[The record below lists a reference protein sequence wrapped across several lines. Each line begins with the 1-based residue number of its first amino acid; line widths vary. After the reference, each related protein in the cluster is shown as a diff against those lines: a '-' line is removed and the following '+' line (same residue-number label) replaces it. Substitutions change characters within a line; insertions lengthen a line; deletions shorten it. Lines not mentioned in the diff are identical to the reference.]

1 MKTIILCL
9 LISCFSNL
17 EAQEAFN
24 LPKSFPSGSVLKANF
39 IQYRH
44 LNGVPKPIKSEGNI
58 VIWDGKGLIWTTSLP
73 FPNSLLITQKGLY
86 QLENQRKSPVVKAG
100 GDNALFDV
108 MAGIFK
114 INMQEQIKGFSIE
127 KLPSNND
134 RWRIRLVPQY
144 SQVKNFIHSI
154 VVEGNEQI
162 THITISRPKGDRDEI
177 DIKDHLLLENVSPEI
192 RKWFN
197 E

>member
-1 MKTIILCL
+1 MKIIILCL
-9 LISCFSNL
+9 MLCFSNL
-17 EAQEAFN
+17 EAQEAYEM
-24 LPKSFPSGSVLKANF
+24 PKSYPAGSVLKANF

-58 VIWDGKGLIWTTSLP
+58 VIWDGKGLIWTTSSP

-86 QLENQRKSPVVKAG
+86 QLENQKKSPVVKAG
-100 GDNALFDV
+100 GDSALFDV

-114 INMQEQIKGFSIE
+114 INMQEQVKGFSIE
-127 KLPSNND
+127 KLSSNND
-134 RWRIRLVPQY
+134 RWRIRLVPQHR
-144 SQVKNFIHSI
+144 QIQNFIHSI

-177 DIKDHLLLENVSPEI
+177 DIKDHLLLENVSLDI
-192 RKWFN
+192 RKWFD